1 MYLDLQVKIKLHFF
15 ALYCTGLNFKYQGD
29 LSLMWLKSF
38 KENKTEIAV
47 VMDEFGG
54 MSGIISL
61 EDVLE
66 EILGDVQD
74 EFDDEEVQDIK
85 KVGENKY
92 IVNGLYRIDEFFEF
106 FGINQKEEEIDTV
119 GGLVPKILGRLAKPN
134 DEIEFE
140 GLKMRVIKMDD
151 LRIEKILVIQTEKVE
166 EQKI

>member
-1 MYLDLQVKIKLHFF
+1 
-15 ALYCTGLNFKYQGD
+15 
-29 LSLMWLKSF
+29 
-38 KENKTEIAV
+38 
-47 VMDEFGG
+47 MDEFGG